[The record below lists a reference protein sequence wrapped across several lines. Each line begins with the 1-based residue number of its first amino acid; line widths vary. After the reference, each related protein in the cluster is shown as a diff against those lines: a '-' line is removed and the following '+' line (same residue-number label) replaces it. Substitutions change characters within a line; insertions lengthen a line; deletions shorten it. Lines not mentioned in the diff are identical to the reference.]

1 MARPD
6 RGFWEIE
13 LAMSD
18 FNNGY
23 ARPLPQTADMSVDAG
38 LRAFM
43 LGVYNKLAL
52 GLVVAGVLAYV
63 TGNVPE
69 VQQLFFSQTADG
81 RIGMTMMGMVV
92 QFAPIVLL
100 FGSMFFMKNPT
111 AGGVNL
117 LYWAVVASIGAS
129 MGLLFLIYTSG
140 SIASTFFITAAAFGG
155 LSLFGYTT
163 KRDLAPIGT
172 FLIMAV
178 IGLII
183 ASVVNMFMQSGML
196 QLIIAGAGVLI
207 FSGLIAFDTQ
217 RLKMT
222 YYALGGNQA
231 AMGVATGFGALSLFI
246 NFVNLFQFLLM
257 FLGNRE

>member
-1 MARPD
+1 MD
-6 RGFWEIE
+6 KEIE

-23 ARPLPQTADMSVDAG
+23 ARPLPQSTDMSVDAG

-52 GLVVAGVLAYV
+52 GLVLAGALAYV
-63 TGNVPE
+63 TGTVPA
-69 VQQLFFSQTADG
+69 VQQLLFAVTADG
-81 RIGMTMMGMVV
+81 RIGLTMLGMIV
-92 QFAPIVLL
+92 QFSPLVLL

-117 LYWAVVASIGAS
+117 LYWAVVASIGA
-129 MGLLFLIYTSG
+129 GLGIVFLRYTGTSV
-140 SIASTFFITAAAFGG
+140 ASTFFVTAAAFGA

-163 KRDLAPIGT
+163 KKNLTGLGS
-172 FLIMAV
+172 FLIMGV

-183 ASVVNMFMQSGML
+183 AMVVNMFLQSSMMA
-196 QLIIAGAGVLI
+196 LIISAIGVLI
-207 FSGLIAFDTQ
+207 FSGLIAYDTQ

-222 YYALGGNQA
+222 YYALGGDKA

-246 NFVNLFQFLLM
+246 NFINLFQFLLM
-257 FLGNRE
+257 FMGGNRE